1 MVLHKWVEV
10 LKEQWANS
18 GFDHEEDIKARAEL
32 EILRY
37 LIDLG
42 YSEYKELFEDE
53 PGKGE

>member
-1 MVLHKWVEV
+1 VLRKWVEV

-18 GFDHEEDIKARAEL
+18 GFDRDEDIKARAEL

>member
-1 MVLHKWVEV
+1 MVLRKWVEL

-37 LIDLG
+37 LIDLE
-42 YSEYKELFEDE
+42 YPEYKELYDDE
-53 PGKGE
+53 PSQGE